1 MSFDTD
7 HSLQKLIPRLGRW
20 SGSKV
25 LSMQPQ
31 GGAFVIANLHSP
43 SAREVMTSYPTPL
56 LTPTPPR
63 PQASEH
69 DPCEPQKVRWNATV
83 EET

>member
-1 MSFDTD
+1 
-7 HSLQKLIPRLGRW
+7 
-20 SGSKV
+20 
-25 LSMQPQ
+25 
-31 GGAFVIANLHSP
+31 
-43 SAREVMTSYPTPL
+43 MTGYPTPL

-83 EET
+83 EETGLQPLVFTLTPCTPKETSSESLRQEVSYKSEASLYQGNGK